1 MRSFKVKV
9 DADKADF
16 FKELLDSLNFVSYSE
31 NSSGGRNKS
40 KNKSGLDVKEKGTQA
55 SLKRNQNTEDEYDS
69 MDSKRKSLEDIRKAM
84 MNIDKLRN
92 NR

>member
-9 DADKADF
+9 EASRADF
-16 FKELLDSLNFVSYSE
+16 FMELLDSLNFVSFE
-31 NSSGGRNKS
+31 EDSSSKS
-40 KNKSGLDVKEKGTQA
+40 KSAKKAGSNVKDIEGKSSSNNKTKSE
-55 SLKRNQNTEDEYDS
+55 EEYDS